1 MQLKQKLQITY
12 NRFPLLEHEII
23 LLYFLLSKN
32 GNMKKGIIN
41 LAMGV
46 VLLLSLFALKL
57 LADFSNQDAQN
68 AETKTIEQN
77 NDSQAGKVE

>member
-1 MQLKQKLQITY
+1 
-12 NRFPLLEHEII
+12 
-23 LLYFLLSKN
+23 
-32 GNMKKGIIN
+32 MKKGIIN